1 MILAAHERERIRWH
15 CRRGMLELDLIL
27 KAFLEEHLDALQ
39 PAQLDAFRVLLAC
52 PDPEL
57 LNLVMGHEE
66 PAGRQACEVVARLR
80 KVKTTVAA

>member
-27 KAFLEEHLDALQ
+27 NAFLEEHFDELEAPALQ
-39 PAQLDAFRVLLAC
+39 AFRSLLEC

-57 LNLVMGHEE
+57 LNLIMGHEE
-66 PAGRQACEVVARLR
+66 PVGTQACEVVARLR